1 MGTRR
6 NLIQEADRHAR
17 RQVEDVVRVLL
28 DARLA
33 AGLSQEAVATA
44 IGVTHQLVSVWEWGV
59 VMPDPV
65 QFAKW
70 GAVVGLDINL
80 RAFAAGSPL
89 RDAGQLKVLARTRIA
104 IGEQWS
110 WQTEVPVSSN
120 PLDRR
125 AIDAVIRHGER
136 RIGLE
141 IITRLTDAQAQVRA
155 AQLKQEAAGLD
166 RMILVLADTRHNR
179 DALHAAAP
187 TLLPAF
193 PVAPRAIL
201 ADLRAGRPPAGDGVV
216 FV

>member
-17 RQVEDVVRVLL
+17 RQVDDVVRVLL
-28 DARLA
+28 DARRA

-44 IGVTHQLVSVWEWGV
+44 IGVTHQLVSVWERGV

-70 GAVVGLDINL
+70 GAVVGRDVNL

-89 RDAGQLKVLARTRIA
+89 RDAGQLKVLARARIA

-120 PLDRR
+120 SLDRR
-125 AIDAVIRHGER
+125 AIDAVIGHGER
-136 RIGLE
+136 RIGVE

-166 RMILVLADTRHNR
+166 RMILVFANTRHNR
-179 DALHAAAP
+179 EALRAAAP

-193 PVAPRAIL
+193 PVARRAIL
-201 ADLRAGRPPAGDGVV
+201 ADLRAGRLPAGNGVV